1 MLAAKSRNFTA
12 IGSAVGT
19 ILNVIAE
26 ISTHKSFCA
35 QFGVT
40 EEELESTEESPATSA
55 YGAYLLDVGLH
66 GSLCNA
72 YSFSKV

>member
-1 MLAAKSRNFTA
+1 MLAAKSRDYTT

-26 ISTHKSFCA
+26 IATHKAFCA

-40 EEELESTEESPATSA
+40 EKDLESTDESPATSA

-66 GSLCNA
+66 GMHGCFIWSL
-72 YSFSKV
+72 